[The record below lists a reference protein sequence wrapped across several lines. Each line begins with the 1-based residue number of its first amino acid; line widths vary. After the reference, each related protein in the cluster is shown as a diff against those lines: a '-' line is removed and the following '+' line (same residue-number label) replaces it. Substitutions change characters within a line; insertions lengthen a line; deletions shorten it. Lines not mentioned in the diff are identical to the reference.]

1 METRQL
7 RYSVWQDL
15 GHGVASVL
23 TLRRVTHC
31 ALWSYWGKQAEGQRS
46 RGEKS
51 RGAEK
56 KEDAGTRGH
65 ADAGKFPVHSKSPH
79 GDLTRSSAFLEPR
92 VLVSASPHLRV
103 RSEATAPL
111 HLRTPYYLH
120 HLMIMPRLISL
131 AL

>member
-1 METRQL
+1 MAGFGARGCL
-7 RYSVWQDL
+7 RTDITESN
-15 GHGVASVL
+15 
-23 TLRRVTHC
+23 TLRFVELLGETSKGSEEQGRK
-31 ALWSYWGKQAEGQRS
+31 KQR
-46 RGEKS
+46 S

-56 KEDAGTRGH
+56 KEDVGTRGH
-65 ADAGKFPVHSKSPH
+65 ADAGKIPVHSKSPH
-79 GDLTRSSAFLEPR
+79 GDLTGSSAFLEPR

-131 AL
+131 VL

>member
-31 ALWSYWGKQAEGQRS
+31 ALWSYLGKQAKGQRS

-51 RGAEK
+51 RGAEEQRRK
-56 KEDAGTRGH
+56 KTRGH
-65 ADAGKFPVHSKSPH
+65 GESPH
-79 GDLTRSSAFLEPR
+79 GDITGSSAFLEPR

-131 AL
+131 VL